1 MMGLLILV
9 LLIIVFYFAS
19 RLTSQKWKPLSISLI
34 WKLLAAYFAILL
46 IASGWYLLVVSK
58 NTSPVEKSSK
68 SVAHLQAEPLM
79 EAASKGDIQ
88 KIHHWLTGQ
97 WSKNF
102 AYHKLQIQTAGNNG
116 SMQIVIEKSSDLN
129 GKIHGYLYKTDT
141 IVNGLSIPGKL
152 LEGHV
157 EWSGNTLNFAE
168 PKTKLQFAIMN
179 FAFPFNQWTKSNSN
193 NQLNTASLGREL
205 LYLQVP
211 ANVQIINQTG
221 AKLFYAKKQP

>member
-19 RLTSQKWKPLSISLI
+19 RRTSHKWKPLSISLI

-58 NTSPVEKSSK
+58 HTSPVENSSK
-68 SVAHLQAEPLM
+68 SVAHLQPIPLM
-79 EAASKGDIQ
+79 DAASKGDIQ
-88 KIHHWLTGQ
+88 KIQHWLTGQ

-102 AYHKLQIQTAGNNG
+102 TYHKLHIQTAGNNG
-116 SMQIVIEKSSDLN
+116 SMQIVIEKSTDLN
-129 GKIHGYLYKTDT
+129 GEIRGYLYKADT
-141 IVNGLSIPGKL
+141 TVNGVHIPGKL
-152 LEGHV
+152 LKGHV

-168 PKTKLQFAIMN
+168 PKTKLQFAIID
-179 FAFPFNQWTKSNSN
+179 FAFPFKPFTKSDSN
-193 NQLNTASLGREL
+193 NQLNSASIGVEL

-221 AKLFYAKKQP
+221 AKLFYAKK